1 MCVYSHIT
9 VFTQGIDKHV
19 LSDTEEA
26 RANKE
31 KYPRPLNV
39 IEGPLMKV
47 RTYIYVYSMSKNLP
61 INNPFNGKKGNKRI
75 LNRC

>member
-1 MCVYSHIT
+1 MYNFLVCQPYVLRAYICVCTSIIILLS
-9 VFTQGIDKHV
+9 FLLQGIDKNIV
-19 LSDTEEA
+19 KDTEEA

-47 RTYIYVYSMSKNLP
+47 LMFLFSLT
-61 INNPFNGKKGNKRI
+61 F
-75 LNRC
+75 